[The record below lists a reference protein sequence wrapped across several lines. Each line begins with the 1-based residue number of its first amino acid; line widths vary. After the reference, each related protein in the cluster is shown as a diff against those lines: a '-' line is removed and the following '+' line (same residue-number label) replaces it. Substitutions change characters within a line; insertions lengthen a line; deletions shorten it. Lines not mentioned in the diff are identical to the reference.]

1 MMRKL
6 VLKIKD
12 RKIMTTFI
20 SFIFFLFGL
29 VGSNNAQVLPEK
41 NSGVDQ
47 EKVRNFEE
55 YLNTAKS
62 ISSDYVLELQKLDI
76 SAAKSAYDNLSF
88 EEKDYAIEF
97 PFLDSWVL
105 DQLLRVQ
112 NRKDRVQVSFIYNMP
127 PEKQQMESE
136 VWGRLLRNKNLNVM
150 LDGEK
155 VSSESLIRYSE
166 KDFALFEVTQTNK
179 GGFFSKPSFEVD
191 LTTHEKYDEDF
202 IFTRKK
208 LNSIIARYSNGEEM
222 IIPYFMIQ
230 RTMISDQ
237 GGRLVP
243 NYPVNFLSIILEEI
257 YNQDFDALLERSRR
271 MDNAP
276 GIWFYYKKTNGE
288 EYKLFAKY

>member
-1 MMRKL
+1 MRIL

-12 RKIMTTFI
+12 RTIMITFI

-29 VGSNNAQVLPEK
+29 VGSNNAQMLPED
-41 NSGVDQ
+41 NNGVDQ
-47 EKVRNFEE
+47 EKVRDFEE

-76 SAAKSAYDNLSF
+76 SAVKSSYDNLSF
-88 EEKDYAIEF
+88 EEKDYATEF

-112 NRKDRVQVSFIYNMP
+112 NRSDRVQVSFSYNMP
-127 PEKQQMESE
+127 PEKKQMESE
-136 VWGRLLRNKNLNVM
+136 IWEKLLRNNNLNVV
-150 LDGEK
+150 LDGQK
-155 VSSESLIRYSE
+155 VSPEILAHYSE
-166 KDFALFEVTQTNK
+166 KDFSLFEVVQTK
-179 GGFFSKPSFEVD
+179 KSGLFSKPSFDVD
-191 LTTHEKYDEDF
+191 LTTHEKYDQDF

-208 LNSIIARYSNGEEM
+208 LDTIIARYSNGEEM

-257 YNQDFDALLERSRR
+257 YNQDFDTLLERSSR

-276 GIWFYYKKTNGE
+276 GIWFYYKKANGE
-288 EYKLFAKY
+288 EHKLFAKY

>member
-29 VGSNNAQVLPEK
+29 VGSNNGQELPI
-41 NSGVDQ
+41 NYSGVDE

-62 ISSDYVLELQKLDI
+62 ISSEYILELQKLDI
-76 SAAKSAYDNLSF
+76 STAKSAYDNLNF

-112 NRKDRVQVSFIYNMP
+112 NLKDRVHVSFIYNMP

-136 VWGRLLRNKNLNVM
+136 FWERLLRNKNLNVI

-155 VSSESLIRYSE
+155 VGYESLIRYSE
-166 KDFALFEVTQTNK
+166 KDFALFEVTQTIK
-179 GGFFSKPSFEVD
+179 GGLFSKPALELD
-191 LTTHEKYDEDF
+191 LTTHEKYDQNF
-202 IFTRKK
+202 LITRKK

-257 YNQDFDALLERSRR
+257 YNQNFDALLERSWS
-271 MDNAP
+271 MVNAP
-276 GIWFYYKKTNGE
+276 GIWFYYKKANGE

>member
-1 MMRKL
+1 MMRIL
-6 VLKIKD
+6 VLKTKD
-12 RKIMTTFI
+12 RKIMITFI

-29 VGSNNAQVLPEK
+29 IGSNNAQLFPEK

-55 YLNTAKS
+55 YLNSAKS
-62 ISSDYVLELQKLDI
+62 ISSDYILELQKLDI

-88 EEKDYAIEF
+88 EEKDYATEF
-97 PFLDSWVL
+97 PFLDSWAL

-112 NRKDRVQVSFIYNMP
+112 NRSDRVKVSFSYNVP
-127 PEKQQMESE
+127 PEKKQMESE
-136 VWGRLLRNKNLNVM
+136 IWEKLLRNNNLNVV
-150 LDGEK
+150 LDGQK
-155 VSSESLIRYSE
+155 VSPEILANYSE
-166 KDFALFEVTQTNK
+166 KDFSLFEVVQTK
-179 GGFFSKPSFEVD
+179 KSGLFSKPSFDVD
-191 LTTHEKYDEDF
+191 LTTHEKYDQDF

-208 LNSIIARYSNGEEM
+208 LDAIIARYSNGEEM

-243 NYPVNFLSIILEEI
+243 NYPLNFLSIILEEI
-257 YNQDFDALLERSRR
+257 YNQDFDALLERSKRL
-271 MDNAP
+271 DNAP
-276 GIWFYYKKTNGE
+276 GIWFYYKKANGE